1 MKKHIKILLAVSVVS
16 IFVGVSMMLGAYL
29 ALRENADDTIAGLKF
44 EEKHLTVTDPISHIH
59 ISTINAS
66 IELLPSDDD
75 ICHIVL
81 QDHEKLFHQV
91 SVTSSASGTQLNIH
105 QQRNWQWYEM
115 LYGLLQREDL
125 SLRIYLPESEYL
137 LLHADS
143 ESGDI
148 TVAPGFRFQ
157 TVYTYTASGNTKMTT
172 LYTENLTVSSLS
184 GDLSLCDLEAEQD
197 AFFESISGFKQIE
210 NLTASNVTVNA
221 SSGGAMLQNISAG
234 TLCTTAVSGDIHI
247 LSGNFSG
254 TTYLETGS
262 GNIQIADSGCGEQ
275 TLQTDSGSVTL
286 QNISGSSLN
295 AGSSSGTIL
304 VENACYTGNLLA
316 RTTSG
321 EILLNGADAGTLEL
335 FSSSGDISGNLLSPK
350 IFITET
356 SSGHVR
362 IPPSD
367 EGSGTCHASTVSGN
381 ISISLI
387 P

>member
-1 MKKHIKILLAVSVVS
+1 MKKHIKILLAVSVIS
-16 IFVGVSMMLGAYL
+16 IFVGVSMMLGTYL
-29 ALRENADDTIAGLKF
+29 ALRENADDTMAGLKF
-44 EEKHLTVTDPISHIH
+44 EEKHLTVTDLISHIH

-148 TVAPGFRFQ
+148 TVAPDFRFQ
-157 TVYTYTASGNTKMTT
+157 TVYTHTADGNTKMTA
-172 LYTENLTVSSLS
+172 LSADNLTVSSLS
-184 GDLSLCDLEAEQD
+184 GDLILRDVDAGQD
-197 AFFESISGFKQIE
+197 AFLESISGFKQIE
-210 NLTASNVTVNA
+210 NLTAANVTCNT
-221 SSGGAMLQNISAG
+221 SGGGTMLQNISAN
-234 TLCTTAVSGDIHI
+234 TLRASAASGAIHV
-247 LSGNFSG
+247 LGGNFSDSS
-254 TTYLETGS
+254 YLETVSGS
-262 GNIQIADSGCGEQ
+262 IEIVDSGCGEQ
-275 TLQTDSGSVTL
+275 SLQTASGSVTL
-286 QNISGSSLN
+286 QNVSGSSLN
-295 AGSSSGTIL
+295 AGSSSGAIL
-304 VENACYTGNLLA
+304 IEDAYYSGNLLS
-316 RTTSG
+316 RSTSG
-321 EILLNGADAGTLEL
+321 EILLAGVDAGTLEL

-350 IFITET
+350 NFIAET
-356 SSGHVR
+356 SSGHMS

-367 EGSGTCHASTVSGN
+367 EKSGICQISTTSGN
-381 ISISLI
+381 IDIVI
-387 P
+387 AP